1 MATKLNRNGLGER
14 ASEKKETNGES
25 ILIECLCRAYKHEH
39 EHKHEHFMV
48 SSNPNTNHFRC
59 ILFFLNTQ
67 KIKSIRT
74 CPFIALK
81 ANRLNCT
88 VSTISKLESNIM
100 PSVVFFHVGLFGV
113 RHGYTRTHRHGRVA
127 NEKCTHTKSGRT
139 RTHCRREY
147 WMRCLHFAYV
157 TMLKLHP
164 NHYIM
169 CILFCEVFCFKT
181 RSRHPNSSS
190 SSSVI
195 NALNSHDMKRD
206 TDTEIQTAIL
216 KGKFLRSTWI
226 GTHTNTHIIVIII
239 ILLFTTMTTS
249 SPPILQAMNWIQE
262 QIMWYTVLFRS
273 AMAIIW
279 SKMRFK
285 LCYNNH

>member
-1 MATKLNRNGLGER
+1 
-14 ASEKKETNGES
+14 
-25 ILIECLCRAYKHEH
+25 
-39 EHKHEHFMV
+39 
-48 SSNPNTNHFRC
+48 
-59 ILFFLNTQ
+59 
-67 KIKSIRT
+67 
-74 CPFIALK
+74 
-81 ANRLNCT
+81 
-88 VSTISKLESNIM
+88 M

-113 RHGYTRTHRHGRVA
+113 RHGYTRTHRHGRVT

-169 CILFCEVFCFKT
+169 CILFCEVFCFKRALT
-181 RSRHPNSSS
+181 TPKQQQQCN
-190 SSSVI
+190 
-195 NALNSHDMKRD
+195 NALNSHDETGHGHRNPNGD
-206 TDTEIQTAIL
+206 IE
-216 KGKFLRSTWI
+216 GK
-226 GTHTNTHIIVIII
+226 V
-239 ILLFTTMTTS
+239 FT
-249 SPPILQAMNWIQE
+249 IDMNWHTHKHSHHRHHHHFVVYNNDE
-262 QIMWYTVLFRS
+262 VVVAANFTGHELNPRTNYVVYTVLFRS